1 MILSGIMALAGLAT
15 SALAGVV
22 ATSNTEVPPPPNPI
36 PVVIQSIPNFSIS
49 KFEAQGVVLSDR
61 N

>member
-1 MILSGIMALAGLAT
+1 MILSGIMALAGLVT

-22 ATSNTEVPPPPNPI
+22 ATSNTEIPPPNPI
-36 PVVIQSIPNFSIS
+36 PIVIQGIPNFSVT